1 MKLMTT
7 SGNSYRTR
15 RRSMP
20 QRLSHEWEGAR
31 KRAIDE
37 AYAIATQ
44 SRPDTAYGA
53 WVCPTIELVPVAMG
67 TVSVPIYRVVVELS
81 KKPALFAS
89 GGRRRF
95 EFQLDA
101 ASGEMVGLQDGG
113 WAAY

>member
-1 MKLMTT
+1 MEN
-7 SGNSYRTR
+7 NSPIRPEALP
-15 RRSMP
+15 P
-20 QRLSHEWEGAR
+20 QSFALGLNMEGAR

-44 SRPDTAYGA
+44 SRPDTAYWA
-53 WVCPTIELVPVAMG
+53 WVCPTIELVPMAMG